1 MQPLASSA
9 HEHRFVGRVHMG
21 IGFFFAIAAALLNP
35 IEMAVGLVVLTPVAF
50 AAVYLGVL
58 RRNAR
63 QAIATAAPAR
73 TDEREEPGA
82 LSRRLAWFIAGEV
95 GVMLV
100 LAGIGHAP
108 GLMAGI
114 AFGIGFAF
122 LGTSRLIERWEVA
135 HGTSL
140 LRDPATRRF
149 YAAGPQR

>member
-1 MQPLASSA
+1 
-9 HEHRFVGRVHMG
+9 
-21 IGFFFAIAAALLNP
+21 
-35 IEMAVGLVVLTPVAF
+35 LTPVAF
-50 AAVYLGVL
+50 AVVYLGVL

-63 QAIATAAPAR
+63 QAIANAAPAR

-82 LSRRLAWFIAGEV
+82 LSRRVAWFVAGEV
-95 GVMLV
+95 GLMLV

-122 LGTSRLIERWEVA
+122 LGTSRLIEHWEVA
-135 HGTSL
+135 HGASL

-149 YAAGPQR
+149 YVAGPRR